1 MHKDIKYQKFYK
13 IFTKD
18 ITIHLLNK
26 HWGKT
31 LYSCMTVKTMKR
43 YFIKTLKFY
52 QIFIIDQENK
62 KMKVRFVIGV
72 SKIKEKV

>member
-1 MHKDIKYQKFYK
+1 
-13 IFTKD
+13 
-18 ITIHLLNK
+18 
-26 HWGKT
+26 
-31 LYSCMTVKTMKR
+31 MTVKTMKR